1 VADSLDRRLVAA
13 LCADGR
19 ADVRSLA
26 AETETAATTV
36 QDRLRALEDGG
47 AITGYSARL
56 DYDRLGYETAIFQL
70 VVDQRDVDDVTTRLR
85 ERPEFVTVYE
95 TSGHYTVV
103 AVGKF
108 GDENAIGSCLQELHA
123 DGAIRAV
130 DIERA
135 EVVTEADCPIAPE

>member
-1 VADSLDRRLVAA
+1 MTDSLDRRLVAA

-26 AETETAATTV
+26 AETDTAATTV
-36 QDRLRALEDGG
+36 QDRLRALEDNGV
-47 AITGYSARL
+47 ITGYTARL

-70 VVDQRDVDDVTTRLR
+70 SVDQQDVDDVATRLR

-95 TSGHYTVV
+95 TSGRHTVV

-123 DGAIRAV
+123 DAAIRAV
-130 DIERA
+130 DIARA
-135 EVVTEADCPIAPE
+135 DVVSEANCPLAPE